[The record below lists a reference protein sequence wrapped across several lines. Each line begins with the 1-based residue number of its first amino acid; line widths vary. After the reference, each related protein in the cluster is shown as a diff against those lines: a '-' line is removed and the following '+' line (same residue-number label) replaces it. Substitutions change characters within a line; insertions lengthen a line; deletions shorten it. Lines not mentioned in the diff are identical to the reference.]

1 MVNDPHSQHQEPTV
15 LDYARFHGI
24 AKDYLTEGPPRP
36 DELPRAP
43 PFLRQELVDPP
54 NAAKIEWPRDFRSQH
69 ERLEIDILGARALN
83 CACRAPPLPS
93 EPEDAIEGKLHRT
106 RKWKVELPI
115 LLSDNELD
123 MKRFVRREEMV
134 LSSFAFPLED
144 VDDEN
149 DGGLA
154 WPKKFWER
162 LEQMRKCMDSEK
174 LRMARADFVY
184 LQACLKDDF
193 SKEDQELAVDQALK
207 EADDKANK
215 VKAHTRLPFRS
226 ADSFKKLF
234 PEPVTPPLLPLD
246 PPLNPFPDPRSSSP
260 TNQIQY
266 TSSDNNSA
274 VAEAQA
280 LEEQLTSRDTLIPP
294 KQTAHYDPMLYDE
307 PDAEL
312 LDIFSNMTC
321 DPSSRKRKAAVLRVE
336 VPLTPL
342 SIEKK
347 PKTVAF
353 ADNLTQLIAPRP
365 VSTTKHEEALPS
377 DFLHADDKMEDDSD
391 FDAFFRDEVA
401 PIADKVAQRTEQ
413 EKLSEVDTVRRV
425 DVSLMDFS
433 LPVSPW
439 EIFGKAELNAQKQL
453 LRQCA
458 REELSVAPMCQTE
471 SLDDKMRW
479 NPFTQQSAKAKAI
492 SDEVIRYEKDL
503 AAFMAKIRL
512 QDVVKPEDLAWKPDG
527 LRVLDDIDED
537 EEDLE
542 CGCFSPGDDIGALVR
557 KRKMDM
563 QEPEATN
570 EPEKKQQ
577 HTSRPQSRPAG
588 LEADFQERVKR
599 GILAP
604 TPTQPPTTSI
614 FGSIFSASTSLS
626 SFMKVHSGI
635 TTTQPEPACP
645 EPAEASLQPQ
655 PELSRPLSPAL
666 ESKKAT
672 LIPLPEAKTPASYII
687 STHLSTHQRSLTSKI
702 QSLYPSATLIERA
715 PLAILPSPLFTNK
728 PPKQPAQHEPLP
740 AILLAPGTALLLPT
754 FTTLAQRPLPGAQ
767 PSPTTFFPLQLAR
780 VAQRCERVFV
790 GVWRGAHS
798 APTAAAPPLSSAE
811 ALAFAEISGHAAR
824 LESAVDVV
832 LVPGGEGAADEE
844 EALAR
849 WIVRLMAR
857 FAQQQQHHS
866 PEQQRRAERE
876 ERVEGQD
883 SAVTGRLKLLQ
894 DETLWE
900 QVLRR
905 AGMDAFAAQVVLD
918 ALKKKGD
925 EGQGDDEETSR
936 EAGGSGLAAFVR
948 MSREERVVRFGAI
961 MGGRRV
967 LDRVG
972 QVLDQGWVCV
982 GEGMFRG

>member
-1 MVNDPHSQHQEPTV
+1 MVNRPHSQHQEPTV

-24 AKDYLTEGPPRP
+24 ARDYLTEGPPRP
-36 DELPRAP
+36 DGLPRAP

-54 NAAKIEWPRDFRSQH
+54 NATKIEWPRDFRSQH

-83 CACRAPPLPS
+83 FACRAPPLPS

-123 MKRFVRREEMV
+123 MKRFMRRDEMF
-134 LSSFAFPLED
+134 LSGFAFPLED

-149 DGGLA
+149 DEGLT
-154 WPKKFWER
+154 WPMKFWER
-162 LEQMRKCMDSEK
+162 LEQTRKRLESEK
-174 LRMARADFVY
+174 LQLARTDFVY

-193 SKEDQELAVDQALK
+193 SKEDQELVVDQALK
-207 EADDKANK
+207 EADEQAN
-215 VKAHTRLPFRS
+215 
-226 ADSFKKLF
+226 KKLF

-260 TNQIQY
+260 TNQIEY
-266 TSSDNNSA
+266 ASSDNNSA
-274 VAEAQA
+274 AAEAQA
-280 LEEQLTSRDTLIPP
+280 LGEQLTSQDTLVSP

-312 LDIFSNMTC
+312 LDIFSNMTY
-321 DPSSRKRKAAVLRVE
+321 DASSRKRKAADLRVE
-336 VPLTPL
+336 VPLTPP

-353 ADNLTQLIAPRP
+353 ADNLTEFIADGS
-365 VSTTKHEEALPS
+365 VSATKDEEALPS
-377 DFLHADDKMEDDSD
+377 EFLHADDKMEDDSD

-401 PIADKVAQRTEQ
+401 PIADTVAQRTEQ

-425 DVSLMDFS
+425 DVPLMDFS
-433 LPVSPW
+433 LPVAPW
-439 EIFGKAELNAQKQL
+439 EKFGKAELDAQMQL
-453 LRQCA
+453 LRQCT
-458 REELSVAPMCQTE
+458 REELSLAPTCRAQ
-471 SLDDKMRW
+471 SLDTKLRW
-479 NPFTQQSAKAKAI
+479 NPFDQQSAKAKAI
-492 SDEVIRYEKDL
+492 LDEVIRYEKDL
-503 AAFMAKIRL
+503 AALMAKIRPE
-512 QDVVKPEDLAWKPDG
+512 DVVKPEKLAWKPDG
-527 LRVLDDIDED
+527 LRVLDNIDED

-542 CGCFSPGDDIGALVR
+542 CGSFSPGGDIAALVR

-577 HTSRPQSRPAG
+577 HISRPQSRPAG
-588 LEADFQERVKR
+588 LEADVQERVKR
-599 GILAP
+599 GGLAP

-635 TTTQPEPACP
+635 TTTKPEPTCL
-645 EPAEASLQPQ
+645 EPAAASLQPQ
-655 PELSRPLSPAL
+655 PELSRSLSPAL
-666 ESKKAT
+666 ESKKAP
-672 LIPLPEAKTPASYII
+672 LVPLPEATTPASFII
-687 STHLSTHQRSLTSKI
+687 STHVSTHQRSLTSKI

-715 PLAILPSPLFTNK
+715 PLAILPSPLFTDN
-728 PPKQPAQHEPLP
+728 PPKQPAHHEPLP
-740 AILLAPGTALLLPT
+740 AILLAPSTALLLPT

-798 APTAAAPPLSSAE
+798 APTAGSSSSSSAAAAPPLSSAE

-824 LESAVDVV
+824 LEGAVDVV

-849 WIVRLMAR
+849 WIARLMAR
-857 FAQQQQHHS
+857 FAQRQQHC
-866 PEQQRRAERE
+866 PEPQRRAQPE

-883 SAVTGRLKLLQ
+883 GAASGRLKLLQ

-918 ALKKKGD
+918 TLKKKGD
-925 EGQGDDEETSR
+925 EGQGEDEETSR

-948 MSREERVVRFGAI
+948 MSHEERVMRFGAV

-967 LDRVG
+967 LDCVG